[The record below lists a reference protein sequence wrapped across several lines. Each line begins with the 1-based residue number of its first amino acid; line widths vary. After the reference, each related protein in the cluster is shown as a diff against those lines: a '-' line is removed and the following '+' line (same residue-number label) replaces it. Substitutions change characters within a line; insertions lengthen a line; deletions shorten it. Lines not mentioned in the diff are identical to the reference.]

1 MGGINIWRMKPFLQ
15 VELLTKTPENIM
27 LGAGTIHK
35 GLKYEG
41 SKWNFVESL
50 FCATSGGG
58 SVSFFS

>member
-1 MGGINIWRMKPFLQ
+1 MADEIIPSSGI
-15 VELLTKTPENIM
+15 TAKTPENIM

-41 SKWNFVESL
+41 NKWNFVESL

-58 SVSFFS
+58 SVTNVS